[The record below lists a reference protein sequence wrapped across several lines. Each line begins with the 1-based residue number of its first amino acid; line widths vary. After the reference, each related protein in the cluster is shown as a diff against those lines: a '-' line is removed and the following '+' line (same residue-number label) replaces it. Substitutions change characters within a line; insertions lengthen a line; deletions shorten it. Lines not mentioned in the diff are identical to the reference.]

1 MTYITLSHSLLS
13 QLRNH
18 AREDYPREACGV
30 IGGVGT
36 VAQIALPIPNVDADP
51 LVRYTMD
58 GRSLVEAIFR
68 LRKMGLDVIAFYHSH
83 PNEAAIPSATDI
95 AEATWLDAAYVIV
108 GREGSEVRAWRIV
121 GGGASEVEVR
131 VEDAD

>member
-1 MTYITLSHSLLS
+1 MTYITLSPLLLS

-18 AREDYPREACGV
+18 AREDYPREVCGV
-30 IGGVGT
+30 IGGVAS
-36 VAQIALPIPNVDADP
+36 VAQITLPIPNVDADP
-51 LVRYTMD
+51 LLRYTMD

-95 AEATWLDAAYVIV
+95 AEARWLDAAYVIV
-108 GREGSEVRAWRIV
+108 GRQGSEVRAWQIV
-121 GGGASEVEVR
+121 GAGVRELEIR
-131 VEDAD
+131 VE

>member
-1 MTYITLSHSLLS
+1 MTYITLSPLLLS

-18 AREDYPREACGV
+18 ARQEFPREVCGV
-30 IGGVGT
+30 IGGVAS

-58 GRSLVEAIFR
+58 GRALVEAIFR
-68 LRKMGLDVIAFYHSH
+68 LRTMGLDVIAFYHSH

-95 AEATWLDAAYVIV
+95 AEATWLDVVYVIV
-108 GREGSEVRAWRIV
+108 GKQGEEVRAWRI
-121 GGGASEVEVR
+121 GGGEVSEVEIVM
-131 VEDAD
+131 E